1 MHTVQRQVCFH
12 KLAAAWNRRSFMVVL
27 KRQICTAAAAVL
39 TPLVLNSSDVSALSE
54 THRQKHTGKYSFDN
68 ATQ

>member
-1 MHTVQRQVCFH
+1 MYTVQRQVCFH

-27 KRQICTAAAAVL
+27 KRQICTAAAAL
-39 TPLVLNSSDVSALSE
+39 TPLVLNISDFSELSE